1 MMISFVYFV
10 LSVFLLLNVVGVVRP
25 RLFGPTLSLLG
36 SIPSLIVSLIAPQL
50 IVVGVLFT
58 MGVSWLGGLQMA
70 LGQLGLV
77 LHGAS
82 WGLLLLHLLLMRN
95 ALPVLDGKPV
105 RDDEPAFPGR
115 PGPPGHP
122 GPHDEPF
129 QVSLM
134 PHITRRARA
143 RKKVEI
149 LRNIPYRRIAGRTLV
164 LDVYRP
170 RHHAAQ
176 QGRTLPSLIYIHGG
190 AWLVGTRRQSPFLLM
205 ELAAAGYVVF
215 AIQYRKAP
223 RFPMPACIHDC
234 KAAVA
239 WVREHAA
246 EYGGTPEAIPIGGSA
261 GGHLAAM
268 LAASPNEPSLQPGF
282 ESADTRVRGAVILY
296 GIADLV
302 GQFEDRP
309 HPIAHYLLEDLVFK
323 RRFRD
328 DPAAFHAAQPL
339 TYLPKL
345 GANTPPILL
354 VHGESDTLVPIEEAR
369 RFHKHLIKAGALR
382 VHLCEIP
389 HAVHAFELAP
399 TILSQ
404 RAGRVIRQFLDS
416 LQPSLGAEVPDSAS
430 HEAALSAPE
439 DPSIPEDPSESADSA
454 ESTDPA
460 DQPARSKQPTDL
472 APALNA

>member
-1 MMISFVYFV
+1 MMTSFVYFV
-10 LSVFLLLNVVGVVRP
+10 LSVFLLLNVLGVMRP
-25 RLFGPTLSLLG
+25 RLFGPTLGLLG
-36 SIPSLIVSLIAPQL
+36 SIPFLIVSLIAPQ
-50 IVVGVLFT
+50 IIAVGVLFT
-58 MGVSWLGGLQMA
+58 MGVSWLGGLQTP

-105 RDDEPAFPGR
+105 PDDEPAFPGSQ
-115 PGPPGHP
+115 
-122 GPHDEPF
+122 DEPF
-129 QVSLM
+129 HVSLL

-149 LRNIPYRRIAGRTLV
+149 LRNIPYRRIEGRTLV

-170 RHHAAQ
+170 RHHASRSDRA
-176 QGRTLPSLIYIHGG
+176 LPSLIYIHGG

-246 EYGGTPEAIPIGGSA
+246 EYGGTSESIPIGGSA

-268 LAASPNEPSLQPGF
+268 LAASPNEPGLQPGF
-282 ESADTRVRGAVILY
+282 ESADTRVHGAVILY

-302 GQFEDRP
+302 GLFEDRP

-345 GANTPPILL
+345 GAATPPMLL
-354 VHGESDTLVPIEEAR
+354 VHGENDTLVPIDEAR
-369 RFHKHLIKAGALR
+369 RFHKHLISAGALR

-399 TILSQ
+399 SILSQ

-416 LQPSLGAEVPDSAS
+416 LQPSLAAEVPG
-430 HEAALSAPE
+430 SAPH
-439 DPSIPEDPSESADSA
+439 PHPRTESAKSA
-454 ESTDPA
+454 RSQQPA
-460 DQPARSKQPTDL
+460 DL
-472 APALNA
+472 AATPVLTA

>member
-25 RLFGPTLSLLG
+25 RLFGQTLGLIG
-36 SIPSLIVSLIAPQL
+36 SIPFLIVSLIAPQL
-50 IVVGVLFT
+50 IALGVLFT
-58 MGVSWLGGLQMA
+58 MLVSWLGGLQTP

-105 RDDEPAFPGR
+105 RDDEPAFPEVSATAAT
-115 PGPPGHP
+115 PATHT
-122 GPHDEPF
+122 EPF
-129 QVSLM
+129 QVSLL

-143 RKKVEI
+143 RKKVEV
-149 LRNIPYRRIAGRTLV
+149 LRNIPYRRIEGRTLM

-170 RHHAAQ
+170 RHRAA

-302 GQFEDRP
+302 GLFEEHG

-345 GANTPPILL
+345 GVNTPPILL

-369 RFHKHLIKAGALR
+369 RFHKHLVKAGAPR

-416 LQPSLGAEVPDSAS
+416 LRPGPR
-430 HEAALSAPE
+430 
-439 DPSIPEDPSESADSA
+439 
-454 ESTDPA
+454 
-460 DQPARSKQPTDL
+460 ARGRRRR
-472 APALNA
+472 

>member
-25 RLFGPTLSLLG
+25 RLFGPTLTMLG
-36 SIPSLIVSLIAPQL
+36 SIPFLITSLIAPQL
-50 IVVGVLFT
+50 IAVGLLFT
-58 MGVSWLGGLQMA
+58 GLVSWLGGLQTP

-105 RDDEPAFPGR
+105 RDDEPAFTGGPGR
-115 PGPPGHP
+115 Y
-122 GPHDEPF
+122 DEPF
-129 QVSLM
+129 HVSLL

-143 RKKVEI
+143 RRKVEI
-149 LRNIPYRRIAGRTLV
+149 LRNIAYRRTEGRTLV

-170 RHHAAQ
+170 RHRASQPDRA
-176 QGRTLPSLIYIHGG
+176 LPSLIYIHGG
-190 AWLVGTRRQSPFLLM
+190 AWVVGSQRQSPFLLM

-246 EYGGTPEAIPIGGSA
+246 QYGGTPEAIPIGGSA

-282 ESADTRVRGAVILY
+282 ETADTRVRGAVILY

-302 GQFEDRP
+302 GLIEQRP
-309 HPIAHYLLEDLVFK
+309 HPITHYLLEDLVFK

-345 GANTPPILL
+345 GASAPPMLL
-354 VHGESDTLVPIEEAR
+354 VHGESDTMVPIEEAR
-369 RFHKHLIKAGALR
+369 RFHKHLIAAGAQR

-416 LQPSLGAEVPDSAS
+416 LQPGLAA
-430 HEAALSAPE
+430 EAAAHA
-439 DPSIPEDPSESADSA
+439 SADSA
-454 ESTDPA
+454 SSPESMESTETTESTEPKNP
-460 DQPARSKQPTDL
+460 PARGKQPTDL
-472 APALNA
+472 VAAPILNA